1 MDAEVWN
8 CKKNRSIFFSNNLYK
23 AAFECRWSSTYKD
36 LRIFLHLVKDTI
48 HQLPLAIFHNIGLA
62 KKFIQVFL

>member
-1 MDAEVWN
+1 MKLQE
-8 CKKNRSIFFSNNLYK
+8 KQKYFFSNNLYK

-36 LRIFLHLVKDTI
+36 LRESSSIWWKTPSTSYH
-48 HQLPLAIFHNIGLA
+48 LAIFHNIGLA